1 MKTLIVE
8 DDFVSRR
15 LLQSMLTP
23 YGKVDIAVNGLEAF
37 EAFKLAIDE
46 QNAYDLICIDIL
58 MPEMNGQELL
68 KKIRDYE
75 EMIGIMGL
83 DGVKIIM
90 TTAIGDF
97 GNIKSAFVEQCD
109 AYMVKPID
117 RNKLVDK
124 LEELCLINPGVS
136 EKTDLQQGCQ

>member
-15 LLQSMLTP
+15 LLQSMLAP
-23 YGKVDIAVNGLEAF
+23 FGKVDIAVNGLEAL
-37 EAFKLAIDE
+37 EAFKLAADE
-46 QNAYDLICIDIL
+46 QNQYDLICIDIL

-75 EMIGIMGL
+75 EMLGILGL

-117 RNKLVDK
+117 RDK
-124 LEELCLINPGVS
+124 LIEKLRELELIDTKVS
-136 EKTDLQQGCQ
+136 

>member
-15 LLQSMLTP
+15 LLQSMLEP
-23 YGKVDIAVNGLEAF
+23 FGKVDIAVNGLEAL

-46 QNAYDLICIDIL
+46 QNRYDLICIDIL

-68 KKIRDYE
+68 KNIREYE
-75 EMIGIMGL
+75 EMLGVSGL

-117 RNKLVDK
+117 RNKLVQK
-124 LEELCLINPGVS
+124 LQDMGLI
-136 EKTDLQQGCQ
+136 D

>member
-15 LLQSMLTP
+15 LLQSMLLP
-23 YGKVDIAVNGLEAF
+23 YGKVDIAVNGVEAF
-37 EAFKLAIDE
+37 EAFKLAVDE
-46 QNAYDLICIDIL
+46 QSQYDLICIDIL

-75 EMIGIMGL
+75 EMTGICGR

-109 AYMVKPID
+109 AYMVKPIE

-124 LEELCLINPGVS
+124 LKELGLTSTTIG
-136 EKTDLQQGCQ
+136 D